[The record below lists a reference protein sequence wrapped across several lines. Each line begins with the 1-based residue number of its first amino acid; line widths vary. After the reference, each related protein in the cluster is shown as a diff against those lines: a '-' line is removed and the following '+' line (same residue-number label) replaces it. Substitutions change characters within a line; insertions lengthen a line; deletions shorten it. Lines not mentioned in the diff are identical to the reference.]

1 MSFFGDNK
9 ASFLGVDLGNAGIK
23 IVELQNQNNRPH
35 LITYGLA
42 DLSVNAA
49 NVSAEQTEEEVV
61 ELIKQICFKAKT
73 VSKQAVSSLPSFS
86 VFSSVITLPE
96 MKKSELDKAIVWE
109 AKKFLP
115 MAVEEM
121 NLDWKI
127 IGKYEGVAN
136 SASPVSNTDNFDKEN
151 ATLNNKKEG
160 ASEEGEAEKKE
171 SNGSSESATA
181 EPAAVVKTANAFSP
195 TKTYLK
201 VLLTAALKKNV
212 NRYVSIFK
220 RAGLELL
227 GLETESFALERS
239 LVGWEEAPVMIV
251 DIGAI
256 TSDIII
262 VEKGIPVLS
271 RSVDAGGAT
280 ITALLAQ
287 NLNIDTKRAEQFKRD
302 IGFQGGTGQDVPKVI
317 QDSIEPIVNEI
328 KYCFD
333 LFLSQEVKN
342 KKVEKI
348 ILTGGS
354 SFLPNLPNFLSQL
367 LNIKVIIGDPWAR
380 IVYPLELKPVL
391 DELGPRLAVAVGLAM
406 REIE

>member
-1 MSFFGDNK
+1 MSLFGDNK

-35 LITYGLA
+35 LLTYGLA

-61 ELIKQICFKAKT
+61 ELIKQICLKAKT
-73 VSKQAVSSLPSFS
+73 VSKQAISSLPSFS

-127 IGKYEGVAN
+127 IGKYEGVASSV
-136 SASPVSNTDNFDKEN
+136 SAPAAANNLEQEN
-151 ATLNNKKEG
+151 VNGKNGQT
-160 ASEEGEAEKKE
+160 SEKKE
-171 SNGSSESATA
+171 EKENDLTTAVKEETAT
-181 EPAAVVKTANAFSP
+181 VVKSNNAFAP

-280 ITALLAQ
+280 ITSLLAK
-287 NLNIDTKRAEQFKRD
+287 NLNVDAKRAEQFKRD
-302 IGFQGGTGQDVPKVI
+302 IGFQGGAGQDVPKVI

-333 LFLSQEVKN
+333 LFLSQEAKN

-348 ILTGGS
+348 VLTGGS
-354 SFLPNLPNFLSQL
+354 AFLPNLPNFLSQL

>member
-1 MSFFGDNK
+1 MSLFGDNK

-35 LITYGLA
+35 LLTYGLA

-61 ELIKQICFKAKT
+61 ELIKQICLKAKT
-73 VSKQAVSSLPSFS
+73 VSKQAISSLPSFS

-127 IGKYEGVAN
+127 IGKYEGVASSV
-136 SASPVSNTDNFDKEN
+136 SAPAAANNHEQEN
-151 ATLNNKKEG
+151 VNGKNGQT
-160 ASEEGEAEKKE
+160 SEKKE
-171 SNGSSESATA
+171 EKENDLTTAVKEETAT
-181 EPAAVVKTANAFSP
+181 VVKSNNAFAP

-280 ITALLAQ
+280 ITSLLAK
-287 NLNIDTKRAEQFKRD
+287 NLNVDAKRAEQFKRD
-302 IGFQGGTGQDVPKVI
+302 IGFQGGAGQDVPKVI

-333 LFLSQEVKN
+333 LFLSQEAKN

-348 ILTGGS
+348 VLTGGS
-354 SFLPNLPNFLSQL
+354 AFLPNLPNFLSQL

>member
-1 MSFFGDNK
+1 MSLFGDNK

-35 LITYGLA
+35 LLTYGLA

-61 ELIKQICFKAKT
+61 ELIKQICLKAKT
-73 VSKQAVSSLPSFS
+73 VSKQAISSLPSFS

-127 IGKYEGVAN
+127 IGKYEGVASSV
-136 SASPVSNTDNFDKEN
+136 SAPAAANNLEQEN
-151 ATLNNKKEG
+151 VNGKNGQT
-160 ASEEGEAEKKE
+160 SEKKE
-171 SNGSSESATA
+171 EKENDLTTA
-181 EPAAVVKTANAFSP
+181 VKEETVAVVKSNNAFAP

-280 ITALLAQ
+280 ITSLLAK
-287 NLNIDTKRAEQFKRD
+287 NLNVDAKRAEQFKRD
-302 IGFQGGTGQDVPKVI
+302 IGFQGGAGQDVPKVI

-333 LFLSQEVKN
+333 LFLSQEAKN

-348 ILTGGS
+348 VLTGGS
-354 SFLPNLPNFLSQL
+354 AFLPNLPNFLSQL